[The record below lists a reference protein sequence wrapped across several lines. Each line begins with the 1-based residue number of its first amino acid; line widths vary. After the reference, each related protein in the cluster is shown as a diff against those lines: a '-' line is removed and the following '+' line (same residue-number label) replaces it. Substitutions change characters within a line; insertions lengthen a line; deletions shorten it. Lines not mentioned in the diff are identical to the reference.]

1 MPPAEE
7 TRGLPTV
14 LRPLA
19 GVVAACLPARNWN
32 AWDGRV
38 PVRAMALPAALLTFF
53 AGFAVGIP
61 GFLAYSQS
69 MGSQVGGLVLKSG
82 HEVNTGRMPAEAPAI
97 AWFSMVIAL
106 PAFAF
111 FTPTGLLATYLV
123 GSGIFRLLCW
133 GAGEPRGDPLLSV
146 ADAVVRDRLT
156 ARHRRREEE
165 ERNGLEGPEVPDLLL
180 SGAAMGVPEAVYA
193 VVASRLKPGWDPGV
207 FVLTANARFR
217 IGERRDRRHRDG
229 LRAVYPLLEVPA
241 VEATR
246 RRVTYTLP
254 PLSEWDGV
262 SQRVR
267 SPAE

>member
-1 MPPAEE
+1 MPLAEATPAIAAA
-7 TRGLPTV
+7 
-14 LRPLA
+14 LRPLV

-38 PVRAMALPAALLTFF
+38 PVRAMVLPAALLTFF
-53 AGFAVGIP
+53 AGFAIGIP

-69 MGSQVGGLVLKSG
+69 MGSQVGGLVLQSG
-82 HEVNTGRMPAEAPAI
+82 HEVNAGRMPGEAPAI

-146 ADAVVRDRLT
+146 ADGLVRDRLAERKLRRGQE
-156 ARHRRREEE
+156 AR
-165 ERNGLEGPEVPDLLL
+165 NALEGPEVPDLLV
-180 SGAAMGVPEAVYA
+180 SGLAMGVPEAVYA

-207 FVLTANARFR
+207 FVLTENGRFR